1 MNKYKNLIKKNDL
14 KVNKVTIKGNLT
26 IISTTLGQFVLKEN
40 KGIKIYDYLLS
51 RGFNYFPSIIDYDN
65 EGILF
70 KYIQPVDYNYNE
82 KARDLVK
89 LLTLLHSKTTYFI
102 DVESNDIIK
111 LYESIKDDINDKY
124 LFYNNLIN
132 IIDNKEY
139 PSPNEYLIQKSI
151 SLILS
156 AINYCFSKLEEWKDA
171 CLNDNKKR
179 IVTIFNN
186 NSLNNVIR
194 DKENIYLLNL
204 ENTKIDNPIY
214 DLIDLYNRYYKD
226 LDFISLLEYYEKYF
240 PLLKNE
246 KVLFLLLIS
255 IPEKVDIKDIIDI
268 KNKIEKVYKS
278 LEILNFEEE
287 KTRNTHKNENNK

>member
-26 IISTTLGQFVLKEN
+26 IISTPLGQFVLKEN